1 MPHLHHCSKLWLC
14 TCRKPQNPP
23 QNLTFTFKYQ
33 KWRRKKK
40 KKRGTNLRER
50 PYRSPEHKDRIAPR
64 DCPRSKASPWPEKEG
79 RTSSPGSQT
88 LSNAS
93 CLPATRALLG
103 PEGLQAPPKPKR
115 ESQGEGINGV
125 NEFPHPLNFC
135 LSDAVTSMSSAMSS
149 PSFVRQVTSIPLPFK
164 KGRRGWSCRW
174 LARLW
179 RFCHCFSCG
188 KRGRRSDLWMDLE
201 TERARAERKRN
212 LEIY

>member
-1 MPHLHHCSKLWLC
+1 MQKATKS
-14 TCRKPQNPP
+14 PP
-23 QNLTFTFKYQ
+23 KSNIYLQVSEMEKE
-33 KWRRKKK
+33 KK

-79 RTSSPGSQT
+79 RTSSPGNQT

-164 KGRRGWSCRW
+164 KGRRGWSCR
-174 LARLW
+174 
-179 RFCHCFSCG
+179 
-188 KRGRRSDLWMDLE
+188 
-201 TERARAERKRN
+201 
-212 LEIY
+212 